1 MSARE
6 VLDHQILSLFH
17 LSLDDLYTH
26 YRNAEDPKD
35 TTYMAMIYSIGRWR
49 FGENAWSSHQI
60 EFFKKRAREAAWNQN
75 SVPTPKVKSKP
86 LSLEDIG
93 L

>member
-1 MSARE
+1 MKAQE
-6 VLDHQILSLFH
+6 VLDHQILQLFH
-17 LSLDDLYTH
+17 ISLDELYTL
-26 YRNAEDPKD
+26 YRNSEDSTS

-60 EFFKKRAREAAWNQN
+60 EFFKARAREANRNQAA
-75 SVPTPKVKSKP
+75 VPVRHLKP
-86 LSLEDIG
+86 RLTLADIG